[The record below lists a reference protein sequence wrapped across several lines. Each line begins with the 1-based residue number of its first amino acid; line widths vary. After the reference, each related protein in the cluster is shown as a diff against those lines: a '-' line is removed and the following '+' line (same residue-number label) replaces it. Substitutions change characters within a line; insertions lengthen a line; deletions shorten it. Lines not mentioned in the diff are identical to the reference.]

1 MNSALHSLLRQF
13 LDGEVRYLS
22 LKKVCPT
29 EAQEL
34 FDASKKAA
42 QHRYATYVRMSKI
55 GSAELKVDYS
65 AE

>member
-1 MNSALHSLLRQF
+1 MHSLLRQF

-22 LKKVCPT
+22 LKKVCPN

-34 FDASKKAA
+34 FDAAKKAA